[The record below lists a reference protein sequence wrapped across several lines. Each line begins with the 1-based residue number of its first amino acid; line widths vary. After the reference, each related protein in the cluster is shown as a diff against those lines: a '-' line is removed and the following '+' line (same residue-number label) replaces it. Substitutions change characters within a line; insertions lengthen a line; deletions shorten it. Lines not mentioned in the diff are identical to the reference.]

1 MQNYSIIVILS
12 GAKDLMHHRAVIPTE
27 AQAKPSAVER
37 PCVSLAQCLSLARS
51 SRKDIMT
58 TSSRVCL
65 TSLLLTLLLSLS
77 LAQAPP
83 QSAAPT
89 LPADI
94 PATAE
99 RYSMLLMGTVAG
111 QQAVW
116 TASDGTLH
124 IFFQFNDRGRG
135 PKTTSILKLDAN
147 GIPVSEAITGNDYLK
162 SPVNE
167 NYSLEAGTARWKNTA
182 EQGEK
187 KISGPAFYSALN
199 GGPSEIALLV
209 HAALQHDGKIALL
222 PEGEA
227 RVQRVTELEVEI
239 AEKIKHVALYA
250 ITGLDFSPTYVWLAD
265 RGCEKCRFFE
275 KDDKFFGSVDEWGSI
290 VAEGWEASIPT
301 LLAAQ
306 SKIKESRSA
315 DLAAKLSHHAARIE
329 FIHANV
335 FDAESGKIIPD
346 QYVAVWNNRILSVAA
361 HPPGAFS
368 GPISERID
376 ATGKTLLPGLWD
388 MHAHVGD
395 NDGLLNLAAGVTT
408 VRDLAND
415 TDSLLARRQRI
426 IDGKEIGTRIVL
438 AGIIDS
444 PDAFHGPT
452 KVLVSTEAEA
462 RAAVDNYKKL
472 GYVQIKIYS
481 SVKPELVPIIIDE
494 AHKNGLRVSGHIPA
508 NMIASQC
515 VEDGYD
521 EIQHM
526 NFLVL
531 NFFPE
536 IKDTNTITRLTK
548 PGEVTAGLDLNS
560 AQVQSFIKLLQAH
573 HTKLD
578 LTLTVFED
586 QYMAPPGQI
595 SPGFL
600 PVANRLPAQVRRGLL
615 TAGMTPPPGMED
627 TYKKS
632 FAKMLEFTG
641 LLYRS
646 GLSIEDGTDNM
657 AGFALHRELE
667 LDVKAGIPAAQVLQD
682 ATLNAAR
689 IMSMDKDLGSIAPG
703 KLADLVL
710 VDGDPTTN
718 ISDIRK
724 TVVVV
729 KDGVL
734 YNPAELYTEL
744 GVTP

>member
-1 MQNYSIIVILS
+1 MIA
-12 GAKDLMHHRAVIPTE
+12 AKHLPRNFCALIFP
-27 AQAKPSAVER
+27 
-37 PCVSLAQCLSLARS
+37 
-51 SRKDIMT
+51 
-58 TSSRVCL
+58 
-65 TSLLLTLLLSLS
+65 LLLASILWS
-77 LAQAPP
+77 QQQPP
-83 QSAAPT
+83 QQSAAPT

-94 PATAE
+94 PATAD
-99 RYSMLLMGTVAG
+99 RYSLLLMGNPAG

-116 TASDGTLH
+116 TAADGTLH

-135 PKTTSILKLDAN
+135 PKTTSILKLDAD
-147 GIPVSEAITGNDYLK
+147 GIPVSEAVTGNDYLK
-162 SPVNE
+162 SPVAE
-167 NYSLEAGTARWKNTA
+167 NYSLDSGTARWKNTA

-187 KISGPAFYSALN
+187 KVSGPAFYLALN
-199 GGPSEIALLV
+199 GGPSEIALLA
-209 HAALQHDGKIALL
+209 HAALQNGGKIALL

-227 RVQRVTELEVEI
+227 RVQRMTELGVE
-239 AEKIKHVALYA
+239 ASGHKKHVALYA
-250 ITGLDFSPTYVWLAD
+250 IAGLDFSPTYFWAEAAD
-265 RGCEKCRFFE
+265 KASAQAN
-275 KDDKFFGSVDEWGSI
+275 DKFFGTVDEWGSI
-290 VAEGWEASIPT
+290 IPEGWEASIPT

-306 SKIKESRSA
+306 SKVKESRSA
-315 DLAAKLSHHAARIE
+315 DLAAKLAHHPPHGIL
-329 FIHANV
+329 FQHANV

-346 QYVAVWNNRILSVAA
+346 QIVFITGNRIERVW
-361 HPPGAFS
+361 PYPTGGS
-368 GPISERID
+368 GGGLGYQPQVID

-426 IDGKEIGTRIVL
+426 IDGKEIGTRIIL

-444 PDAFHGPT
+444 PDAYHGPT
-452 KVLVSTEAEA
+452 KILVSTEAEA

-536 IKDTNTITRLTK
+536 IKDTNTIARLTK
-548 PGEVTAGLDLNS
+548 PGELAAGLDLNS
-560 AQVQSFIKLLQAH
+560 AKVQSFIKLLQNH
-573 HTKLD
+573 DTKLD
-578 LTLTVFED
+578 LTLSIFED
-586 QYMAPPGQI
+586 QYMARPGEIPPG
-595 SPGFL
+595 FKA
-600 PVANRLPAQVRRGLL
+600 VASRLPAQVRRGLL
-615 TAGMTPPPGMED
+615 SAGMTPPPGMDD

-632 FAKMLEFTG
+632 FAKMLDFAG

-667 LDVKAGIPAAQVLQD
+667 LDVQAGIPANVVLQN

-689 IMSMDKDLGSIAPG
+689 IMSMDKDLGSITAG
-703 KLADLVL
+703 KLADLTL
-710 VDGDPTTN
+710 VDGDPTKN

-724 TVVVV
+724 TVLVV

-734 YNPAELYTEL
+734 YKPSELYSEL

>member
-1 MQNYSIIVILS
+1 M
-12 GAKDLMHHRAVIPTE
+12 
-27 AQAKPSAVER
+27 
-37 PCVSLAQCLSLARS
+37 
-51 SRKDIMT
+51 
-58 TSSRVCL
+58 
-65 TSLLLTLLLSLS
+65 
-77 LAQAPP
+77 
-83 QSAAPT
+83 
-89 LPADI
+89 
-94 PATAE
+94 
-99 RYSMLLMGTVAG
+99 AG

-135 PKTTSILKLDAN
+135 PQTTSILKLDAS
-147 GIPVSEAITGNDYLK
+147 GIPVSETVTGNDYLK

-182 EQGEK
+182 EQGDK
-187 KISGPAFYSALN
+187 KVSGPAFYSALN
-199 GGPSEIALLV
+199 GAPSEIALLA
-209 HAALQHDGKIALL
+209 HAALKNGGKINLL

-227 RVQRVTELEVEI
+227 RVERKTELDLE
-239 AEKIKHVALYA
+239 AAGKKKHVALYA
-250 ITGLDFSPTYVWLAD
+250 IAGLDFSPTYFWAD
-265 RGCEKCRFFE
+265 ASN
-275 KDDKFFGSVDEWGSI
+275 KFFGTTDEWGSI
-290 VAEGWEASIPT
+290 VPEGWEATIPT

-306 SKIKESRSA
+306 QKVKDSRA
-315 DLAAKLSHHAARIE
+315 AELATKFAHHEPHGIL
-329 FIHANV
+329 FTHANV
-335 FDAESGKIIPD
+335 FDSETGEILPD
-346 QYVAVWNNRILSVAA
+346 RYVLITDNRITSITERMPHQRSTEVW
-361 HPPGAFS
+361 
-368 GPISERID
+368 SERNPVDVPQVLID
-376 ATGKTLLPGLWD
+376 AHNKTLLPGLWD

-444 PDAFHGPT
+444 PDAYHGPT

-515 VEDGYD
+515 VVDGYD

-536 IKDTNTITRLTK
+536 VKDTNTIARLTK
-548 PGEVTAGLDLNS
+548 PGELAASLDLNS
-560 AQVQSFIKLLQAH
+560 AKVHDFIKLLQDH

-578 LTLTVFED
+578 LTLSIFED

-600 PVANRLPAQVRRGLL
+600 PVASRLPAQVRRNLL

-632 FAKMLEFTG
+632 FAKMLEFAG

-646 GLSIEDGTDNM
+646 GLSIEAGTDNT

-667 LDVKAGIPAAQVLQD
+667 LDVQAGIPANVVLQN
-682 ATLNAAR
+682 ATLNAAK
-689 IMSMDKDLGSIAPG
+689 IMSMDKDLGSVTAG
-703 KLADLVL
+703 KLADMVL
-710 VDGDPTTN
+710 IDGDPTKN

-724 TVVVV
+724 TALVI
-729 KDGVL
+729 KDGVI
-734 YNPAELYTEL
+734 YKPEELYVEL
-744 GVTP
+744 GVKP

>member
-1 MQNYSIIVILS
+1 MT
-12 GAKDLMHHRAVIPTE
+12 IP
-27 AQAKPSAVER
+27 
-37 PCVSLAQCLSLARS
+37 
-51 SRKDIMT
+51 
-58 TSSRVCL
+58 SRVRL
-65 TSLLLTLLLSLS
+65 TSLLLTLLFSFS
-77 LAQAPP
+77 VAQQPP
-83 QSAAPT
+83 QSAAPA

-99 RYSMLLMGTVAG
+99 RYSMLLMGTLAG

-135 PKTTSILKLDAN
+135 PKTTSVLKLGAN
-147 GIPVSEAITGNDYLK
+147 GIPVSESVTGNDYLK
-162 SPVNE
+162 SPVDE
-167 NYSLEAGTARWKNTA
+167 NYSLESGTARWKNTA

-187 KISGPAFYSALN
+187 KIAAPAFYLALN
-199 GGPSEIALLV
+199 GGPSEIALLA
-209 HAALQHDGKIALL
+209 HAALQDGGKIALL

-227 RVQRVTELEVEI
+227 RVQRKTELDVE
-239 AEKIKHVALYA
+239 ASGHKKHVTLYA
-250 ITGLDFSPTYVWLAD
+250 IAGLDFSPTYFWAEAAD
-265 RGCEKCRFFE
+265 KAN
-275 KDDKFFGSVDEWGSI
+275 DKFFGTADEWGSI
-290 VAEGWEASIPT
+290 IPEGWEASIPA

-306 SKIKESRSA
+306 SKIKDSRSA
-315 DLAAKLSHHAARIE
+315 DLAAKLAHHEPNGILFE
-329 FIHANV
+329 NANL
-335 FDAESGKIIPD
+335 FDAETGKIIRNQD
-346 QYVAVWNNRILSVAA
+346 VFVYRARITTV
-361 HPPGAFS
+361 
-368 GPISERID
+368 GPSEAGSPRVDPQLDVPLVID

-426 IDGKEIGTRIVL
+426 ADGKEIGTHIVL

-444 PDAFHGPT
+444 PDAYHGPT

-462 RAAVDNYKKL
+462 RAAVDNYKRL

-481 SVKPELVPIIIDE
+481 SVKPDLVPVIIDE

-515 VEDGYD
+515 VEEGYD
-521 EIQHM
+521 EIQHI

-536 IKDTNTITRLTK
+536 IKNTNTIARLTK
-548 PGEVTAGLDLNS
+548 PGEVTAGLDLTS
-560 AQVQSFIKLLQAH
+560 PQVQSFIKLLQDH

-586 QYMAPPGQI
+586 QYMARPGQI
-595 SPGFL
+595 S
-600 PVANRLPAQVRRGLL
+600 LL

-632 FAKMLEFTG
+632 FAKMLDFAG

-667 LDVKAGIPAAQVLQD
+667 LDVQAGIPANVVLQD

-710 VDGDPTTN
+710 VDGDPTKN

-724 TVVVV
+724 TALVV
-729 KDGVL
+729 KDGVI
-734 YNPAELYTEL
+734 YKPSELYSEL
-744 GVTP
+744 GVKP

>member
-1 MQNYSIIVILS
+1 VTTIKSTRRIVILCTLPILLAAALS
-12 GAKDLMHHRAVIPTE
+12 
-27 AQAKPSAVER
+27 AQTP
-37 PCVSLAQCLSLARS
+37 
-51 SRKDIMT
+51 
-58 TSSRVCL
+58 
-65 TSLLLTLLLSLS
+65 
-77 LAQAPP
+77 
-83 QSAAPT
+83 SAAPA

-94 PATAE
+94 PFTAE
-99 RYSMLLMGTVAG
+99 HYSLLLMGTLAG
-111 QQAVW
+111 QEAVW

-135 PKTTSILKLDAN
+135 PKTTSILKLDSN
-147 GIPVSEAITGNDYLK
+147 GLPISESITGNDYLK
-162 SPVNE
+162 SPVDE
-167 NYSLEAGTARWKNTA
+167 NYSLDAGTARWKNTA

-187 KISGPAFYSALN
+187 KISAPAYYSAIN
-199 GGPSEIALLV
+199 GGPSEITLLA
-209 HAALQHDGKIALL
+209 HAALLHDKKKISGKIPLL

-227 RVQRVTELEVEI
+227 HVQRMTELDVEV
-239 AEKIKHVALYA
+239 AGKIKHVALYA

-265 RGCEKCRFFE
+265 QGCEKCRFLA
-275 KDDKFFGSVDEWGSI
+275 KDDKFFATVDDWGSL
-290 VAEGWEASIPT
+290 VPEGWESAVKP

-306 SKIKESRSA
+306 DKVKQSRSA
-315 DLAAKLSHHAARIE
+315 DLATKLAHYPNPHAIL
-329 FIHANV
+329 FLHANV
-335 FDAESGKIIPD
+335 FDAGSATVLPD
-346 QYVAVWNNRILSVAA
+346 QDVLIRGDRIDSVTPDWSAPKGGAVPAPEI
-361 HPPGAFS
+361 
-368 GPISERID
+368 ID
-376 ATGKTLLPGLWD
+376 ATNKTLLPGLWD

-395 NDGLLNLAAGVTT
+395 NDGLLNLAAGVTS

-426 IDGKEIGTRIVL
+426 ADGKEIGTRIVL
-438 AGIIDS
+438 AGIIDGN
-444 PDAFHGPT
+444 DAFHGPT

-481 SVKPELVPIIIDE
+481 SVPPALVPAIIDE

-508 NMIASQC
+508 GMTAAQC
-515 VEDGYD
+515 VELGYD
-521 EIQHM
+521 EIQHI

-536 IKDTNTITRLTK
+536 IKNTNTIARLTK
-548 PGEVTAGLDLNS
+548 PGEVAAGLDLTS
-560 AQVQSFIKLLQAH
+560 PPVQSFIKLLQGH

-578 LTLTVFED
+578 LTLSVFED
-586 QYMAPPGQI
+586 QYMAGPGHI

-615 TAGMTPPPGMED
+615 TAGMTPPKGMED
-627 TYKKS
+627 TYRKS
-632 FAKMLEFTG
+632 FAKMIDFTG

-646 GLSIEDGTDNM
+646 GLDIEAGTDNM

-667 LDVKAGIPAAQVLQD
+667 LDVQAGIPAAKVLQN

-689 IMSMDKDLGSIAPG
+689 IMSLDKDLGSIAPG
-703 KLADLVL
+703 KLADVIL
-710 VDGDPTTN
+710 VDGDPTKN